1 MQDKEILKR
10 LYNEIRPYRARM
22 IAAMASMVVVSL
34 LSSLQAYMVKPLL
47 DDIFFKHNR
56 EMLNFLPMLL
66 IAVFAGKG
74 IFYYSY
80 NYLLS
85 HIGQT
90 VVLNLRQNLF
100 NHIQNSSISFIQKF
114 STGEIISRVVSDI
127 LLIQTSVTQ
136 SLVGIVKD
144 LLMVIGL
151 LGVIFFLNWKLALLS
166 SLFLPISLLP
176 IVYFGKK
183 HRRLSKKNQEQH
195 AFISSNL
202 YEVVSGIRIVKA
214 FCMEDHESRKFA
226 NNLKSLFKTIIK
238 DTQIKCINHPIMELV
253 GGLGIALIIWYGGH
267 QVIAGE
273 STPGTFFSFL
283 TALIMLYDPIKN
295 VSKINANIQQ
305 GIAAATRVFNVLDQ
319 NEKIEE
325 ITSPVKIPT
334 LTDKIEFKKIN
345 FAYEKDNLILKN
357 INITVPRG
365 QLLAIVGSSGSGK
378 TSLVNLLPRFYD
390 PGSGS
395 ITIDGVDIRQTS
407 LESLRQQVGIVTQQS
422 ILFNDSI
429 RHNIGYGSP
438 ESTDSQIIDAA
449 KSAYAWEFIK
459 DLPQGLDTVIG
470 ESGARLSGGERQRIS
485 IARALLKD
493 APILILDE
501 ATSALDTE
509 SEHQVQKALAN
520 LMKDRT
526 TFVIAHRLSTIQNAD
541 RILVLHQGQIVEE
554 GLHDELLRLNG
565 HYKKFHDI
573 QGSET

>member
-1 MQDKEILKR
+1 MQDKEILSR
-10 LYNEIRPYRARM
+10 LYNEIKPYRGRM
-22 IAAMASMVVVSL
+22 LAAMASMVIVSL

-56 EMLNFLPMLL
+56 EMLNFLPLLL

-85 HIGQT
+85 HLGQT

-100 NHIQNSSISFIQKF
+100 DHIQNSSLSFIQKF

-176 IVYFGKK
+176 IVYFGNK
-183 HRRLSKKNQEQH
+183 HRSLSKKNQEQH

-214 FCMEDHESRKFA
+214 FCMESHESSKFA
-226 NNLKSLFKTIIK
+226 SNLRSLFKTIIK
-238 DTQIKCINHPIMELV
+238 DTQIKCINHPIMELI

-267 QVIAGE
+267 QVIAGD
-273 STPGTFFSFL
+273 STPGTFISIL

-305 GIAAATRVFNVLDQ
+305 GIAAATRVFTFLDQ
-319 NEKIEE
+319 KEKIEETASPAKLPQINEKIEFNN
-325 ITSPVKIPT
+325 IS
-334 LTDKIEFKKIN
+334 
-345 FAYEKDNLILKN
+345 FAYDEDLVLNN
-357 INITVPRG
+357 INIKVPQG

-390 PGSGS
+390 PASGAIS
-395 ITIDGVDIRQTS
+395 IDGVDIRNVS
-407 LESLRQQVGIVTQQS
+407 LNSLRQQIGIVTQQS

-429 RHNIGYGSP
+429 RHNIGYGAP
-438 ESTDSQIIDAA
+438 KSTESQIINAA
-449 KSAYAWEFIK
+449 KSAYAWDFIK
-459 DLPQGLDTVIG
+459 DLPQGLDTIIG
-470 ESGARLSGGERQRIS
+470 ESGARLSGGERQRLS

-554 GLHDELLRLNG
+554 GVHIDLLRQNG

-573 QGSET
+573 QGAEA

>member
-1 MQDKEILKR
+1 MQDKEILSR
-10 LYNEIRPYRARM
+10 LYNEIKPYRGRM
-22 IAAMASMVVVSL
+22 LAAMASMVIVSL

-56 EMLNFLPMLL
+56 EMLNFLPLLL

-85 HIGQT
+85 HLGQT

-100 NHIQNSSISFIQKF
+100 DHIQNSSLSFIQKF

-183 HRRLSKKNQEQH
+183 HRSLSKKNQEQH

-214 FCMEDHESRKFA
+214 FCMESHESSKFA
-226 NNLKSLFKTIIK
+226 SNLRSLFKTIIK
-238 DTQIKCINHPIMELV
+238 DTQIKCINHPIMELI

-267 QVIAGE
+267 QVIAGD

-305 GIAAATRVFNVLDQ
+305 GIAAATRVFTFLDQ
-319 NEKIEE
+319 KEKIEETASPAKLPQINEKIEFNN
-325 ITSPVKIPT
+325 IS
-334 LTDKIEFKKIN
+334 
-345 FAYEKDNLILKN
+345 FAYDEDLVLNN
-357 INITVPRG
+357 INIKVPQG

-390 PGSGS
+390 PASGAIS
-395 ITIDGVDIRQTS
+395 IDGVDIRNVS
-407 LESLRQQVGIVTQQS
+407 LNSLRQQIGIVTQQS

-429 RHNIGYGSP
+429 RHNIGYGAP
-438 ESTDSQIIDAA
+438 KSTESQIINAA
-449 KSAYAWEFIK
+449 KSAYAWDFIK
-459 DLPQGLDTVIG
+459 DLPQGLDTIIG
-470 ESGARLSGGERQRIS
+470 ESGARLSGGERQRLS

-554 GLHDELLRLNG
+554 GVHIDLLRQNG

-573 QGSET
+573 QGAEA